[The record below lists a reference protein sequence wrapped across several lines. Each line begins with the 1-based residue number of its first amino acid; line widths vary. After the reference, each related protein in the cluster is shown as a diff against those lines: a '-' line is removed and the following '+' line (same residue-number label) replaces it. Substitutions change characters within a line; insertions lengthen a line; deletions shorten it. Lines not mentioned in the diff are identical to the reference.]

1 MLSQQQAS
9 LETNEEARL
18 ENLVASGQQ
27 ARLETNEELNIITE
41 TIKEDHCT
49 KVSLKYF
56 ILSPNIA
63 NLRGGGCWLYL
74 YSLLYQAYYL
84 LFSMY
89 IKFYLNLLKPY
100 DNIVQNYMILTS
112 WNCI

>member
-49 KVSLKYF
+49 KVSFNYF
-56 ILSPNIA
+56 IL
-63 NLRGGGCWLYL
+63 R
-74 YSLLYQAYYL
+74 
-84 LFSMY
+84 
-89 IKFYLNLLKPY
+89 LN
-100 DNIVQNYMILTS
+100 T
-112 WNCI
+112 